1 MNEILRAY
9 QGESTCII
17 EGLAAS
23 AASFFALT
31 ADKVVIGD
39 SALMMIHNP
48 YSFSGGTA
56 EDLRKTADFLDKVK
70 STIVNQYV
78 RKTGKDEG
86 TISDLMDAETWFT
99 AKEAVENGFCDS
111 IVAMEPVAACIDP
124 EQAKRFKNAPK
135 DLLDTPVVVD
145 GNGAG
150 ETNPTIPAS
159 NNGGKAVSGA
169 DKVETGAVAKPVCV
183 QPRSPLT
190 LPRAMQRISTA
201 TPSTRLRART
211 SLLTSS
217 LPKPST
223 TRTRFV
229 RAAVSRWL
237 TPTLETRPSSSPR
250 TSASSCLAHVT
261 SSRA

>member
-1 MNEILRAY
+1 MRDINVYGFIGDGWDETDMTATKFANELKEANGEAVTIHVNSGGGDVFDANTMAELLRSY
-9 QGESTCII
+9 QGDSTCII

-23 AASFFALT
+23 AASYFALT

-86 TISDLMDAETWFT
+86 AISDLMDAETWFT

-135 DLLDTPVVVD
+135 DLLDAPAVVD

-150 ETNPTIPAS
+150 ETEPIIPGS

-169 DKVETGAVAKPVCV
+169 DKVETGAVSKTVCV
-183 QPRSPLT
+183 NGKFLT
-190 LPRAMQRISTA
+190 Y
-201 TPSTRLRART
+201 
-211 SLLTSS
+211 
-217 LPKPST
+217 
-223 TRTRFV
+223 
-229 RAAVSRWL
+229 
-237 TPTLETRPSSSPR
+237 
-250 TSASSCLAHVT
+250 
-261 SSRA
+261 

>member
-1 MNEILRAY
+1 MRDINVYGFIGGGWDDTDMTATKFADELKEAN
-9 QGESTCII
+9 GEAITIHVNS
-17 EGLAAS
+17 GGGDVFAS
-23 AASFFALT
+23 AASYFALT

-86 TISDLMDAETWFT
+86 AISDLMDAETWFT

-135 DLLDTPVVVD
+135 DLLEAPVVV
-145 GNGAG
+145 GENGAG
-150 ETNPTIPAS
+150 ETKPTITDS
-159 NNGGKAVSGA
+159 NNGGKAKSGA
-169 DKVETGAVAKPVCV
+169 DKVETGAVSKTVCV
-183 QPRSPLT
+183 NGKFLT
-190 LPRAMQRISTA
+190 Y
-201 TPSTRLRART
+201 
-211 SLLTSS
+211 
-217 LPKPST
+217 
-223 TRTRFV
+223 
-229 RAAVSRWL
+229 
-237 TPTLETRPSSSPR
+237 
-250 TSASSCLAHVT
+250 
-261 SSRA
+261 